1 MNERYLFRG
10 KGACSG
16 NWEYGYYEFFKD
28 YVFTDGSHVIN
39 VYNSEDNEMHKIEIC
54 PETLGQCTGLR
65 DKNGVLIFEGD
76 IIQPDKEIFIEI
88 FGVVKFG
95 EHFCCHSFAQY
106 GLYIKWSGDYR
117 ALREN
122 IVDWNERVEI
132 VGNIYDNPE
141 LWEGARVE

>member
-1 MNERYLFRG
+1 MQNKDRFLFRAYNPY
-10 KGACSG
+10 KKE
-16 NWEYGYYEFFKD
+16 WIKHD
-28 YVFTDGSHVIN
+28 YPDAYPLVATSFYSDECDWIV
-39 VYNSEDNEMHKIEIC
+39 M
-54 PETLGQCTGLR
+54 QCTGLR

-76 IIQPDKEIFIEI
+76 IVQPDKEIFIEI

-106 GLYIKWSGDYR
+106 GLYIKWSGDYG

-132 VGNIYDNPE
+132 VGNVYDNPE
-141 LWEGARVE
+141 LLKGAE